1 MDRLPPAK
9 LYRASLPDC
18 PRAPCLICGT
28 PVRGDFQP
36 IYCHHHR
43 NNQTPISGWAFL
55 LRSEVNMINILRE
68 NRWTDDAL
76 AELRVRGSQ
85 AQAQV
90 ARLADDMAATLT
102 IEADPSTPPGSTE
115 IIEIDDAL

>member
-36 IYCHHHR
+36 IY
-43 NNQTPISGWAFL
+43 
-55 LRSEVNMINILRE
+55 
-68 NRWTDDAL
+68 
-76 AELRVRGSQ
+76 
-85 AQAQV
+85 
-90 ARLADDMAATLT
+90 
-102 IEADPSTPPGSTE
+102 GSTE